1 MGKILITG
9 SAGFIGMHTCIRF
22 LKEGYDVVGL
32 DNLNNYY
39 NPNLKKLRLE
49 EIKKSITNNSSW
61 KFYKVDISKKESFKI
76 INDDDID
83 FIIHL
88 AAQAG
93 VRYSLINPQAY
104 INSNI
109 LGFQNVINF
118 CLKKKIKKFFYASS
132 SSVYGLTKK
141 QPFTEDFICNNPE
154 SYYAS
159 TKISNELMAH
169 SFFKTHDIHTAG
181 LRFFTVYGPWGRP
194 DMATLLFP
202 MAAFNKKEIDVFN
215 YGEQSRDFTY
225 IDDIVEA
232 IYRLYKNKNKVY
244 GAEIYNI
251 GQGSPVKLLD
261 FISIIEKKMNY
272 SFNKNLVKPQKGDVK
287 MTFAS
292 TKKIEKI
299 IGYFNKTELNDGIE
313 NLINWFNF
321 FKNKEY
327 LVYVPK
333 TKN

>member
-1 MGKILITG
+1 
-9 SAGFIGMHTCIRF
+9 
-22 LKEGYDVVGL
+22 
-32 DNLNNYY
+32 
-39 NPNLKKLRLE
+39 
-49 EIKKSITNNSSW
+49 
-61 KFYKVDISKKESFKI
+61 
-76 INDDDID
+76 
-83 FIIHL
+83 
-88 AAQAG
+88 
-93 VRYSLINPQAY
+93 
-104 INSNI
+104 
-109 LGFQNVINF
+109 
-118 CLKKKIKKFFYASS
+118 
-132 SSVYGLTKK
+132 
-141 QPFTEDFICNNPE
+141 
-154 SYYAS
+154 
-159 TKISNELMAH
+159 
-169 SFFKTHDIHTAG
+169 
-181 LRFFTVYGPWGRP
+181 
-194 DMATLLFP
+194 MATLLFP

-272 SFNKNLVKPQKGDVK
+272 SFKKNLVKPQKGDVK

-313 NLINWFNF
+313 NLINWFNY